1 VAEGTQGT
9 CGNTRTLK
17 EMNQAFHFTVAAI
30 DAMSALAR
38 NLPFDS
44 VARHEGNFVIER
56 NHPDLSRQQMMAR
69 M

>member
-1 VAEGTQGT
+1 
-9 CGNTRTLK
+9 
-17 EMNQAFHFTVAAI
+17 MNQAFHFTVAAI